1 MNLNRKKCTKH
12 LNIFNYIK
20 LLFIEFIIKLILVF
34 IDLSSRNSTNKEEH
48 QQQSD
53 TSYLD
58 DEEDVVAQIPD
69 TSIVSPET
77 ISNM

>member
-1 MNLNRKKCTKH
+1 MNLNRKKYRKY

-20 LLFIEFIIKLILVF
+20 LFFIKFIIKLILIFV
-34 IDLSSRNSTNKEEH
+34 DLLSQNSTNKEEY

-53 TSYLD
+53 TSYQD
-58 DEEDVVAQIPD
+58 DEEDVVAQKPD